1 MSSGS
6 IMGRIA
12 RLRELLSRERAD
24 VFLLFVAERYNSE
37 SMTYLSG
44 FRGSSGALVI
54 SQDRQ
59 YLVTDGRYALQARAE
74 SPLDVLI
81 LEGVSLQGKAAEIL
95 RQGGWKTA
103 GFEAERVPVSFFR
116 GLESSVSSWKD
127 CSGLLPALRRS

>member
-1 MSSGS
+1 VSSGT

-12 RLRELLSRERAD
+12 RLRELLAREKTD

-37 SMTYLSG
+37 SMAYLSG
-44 FRGSSGALVI
+44 FRGSSGALVV

-81 LEGVSLQGKAAEIL
+81 LDGMSLPGKNGGDPAAGRVENRRL
-95 RQGGWKTA
+95 RG
-103 GFEAERVPVSFFR
+103 
-116 GLESSVSSWKD
+116 
-127 CSGLLPALRRS
+127 

>member
-59 YLVTDGRYALQARAE
+59 YLVTDGLLA
-74 SPLDVLI
+74 VL
-81 LEGVSLQGKAAEIL
+81 
-95 RQGGWKTA
+95 
-103 GFEAERVPVSFFR
+103 
-116 GLESSVSSWKD
+116 
-127 CSGLLPALRRS
+127 